1 MSNLLKKLARPAR
14 LERAT
19 CGFVVRRSIHLSY
32 GRFPSSIITSL
43 TEQKGFQPYKL
54 HFDPSQGN
62 K

>member
-32 GRFPSSIITSL
+32 GRVLTIIYFWEGEAWAL
-43 TEQKGFQPYKL
+43 KGFQPYKL
-54 HFDPSQGN
+54 HFAPL
-62 K
+62 